1 MKQIICGVCIW
12 AFLYS
17 NYALALELKTV
28 TAEEYITSNPSPERE
43 AIIDFIVHQ
52 FDEKKQSGITQAELD
67 KIWNN
72 ENLRNKLFL
81 IRFQIIDQKLYA
93 GSHDV
98 TRGHFLKL
106 FNYLQRLVKEYK
118 IRDVDFIIHLRDEI
132 PFSSKLAHET
142 MGFPSFILSKD
153 TKNIYENDKLLLPDA
168 YIVQNKWQQI
178 IYNVQ
183 QAVPLN
189 PWNKKIEKIFWRGK
203 PSAKAHKRGTEL
215 KIIDKMPRMAL
226 VILSALY
233 PDLIDASF
241 TIPNNDYNRNFL
253 RVLDLIAKRSSTNVS
268 EGEHLQYKYLIS
280 VDGGTC
286 AWLRVP
292 WIMLSNSI
300 LVKQGSSKI
309 EWFYPAIK
317 PYVHY
322 VPVNENLTNIFEQL
336 QWMKDHDQELQDIS
350 LNAQNFVRN
359 NLMPEDIDAQFVI
372 TLNEYSKIQKDE
384 KIMPSLQLA
393 EDVQS
398 MPVLLKLFWRQL
410 FETFYN
416 LNIVN

>member
-1 MKQIICGVCIW
+1 MKQIICRVCIW

-17 NYALALELKTV
+17 NSALALELKTV

-52 FDEKKQSGITQAELD
+52 FDEKRQSGITQAELD
-67 KIWNN
+67 KIWKN
-72 ENLRNKLFL
+72 EDLRNKLFL
-81 IRFQIIDQKLYA
+81 VRFQIINQKLYA
-93 GSHDV
+93 GSHDI
-98 TRGHFLKL
+98 TRGHFLKI
-106 FNYLQRLVKEYK
+106 FNYLQRLVTEYK
-118 IRDVDFIIHLRDEI
+118 INDVDFIIHLRDEI
-132 PFSSKLAHET
+132 PFSSKLAPET

-153 TKNIYENDKLLLPDA
+153 TKNVYENDKLLLPDA
-168 YIVQNKWQQI
+168 YIVQKKWQQI

-203 PSAKAHKRGTEL
+203 PSATAHRRGTEL
-215 KIIDKMPRMAL
+215 KIMDKMPRMAL

-241 TIPNNDYNRNFL
+241 TIPDNNYSKDFL
-253 RVLDLIAKRSSTNVS
+253 QVLDLITKRTLKNVS
-268 EGEHLQYKYLIS
+268 ETEHLKYKYLIS

-292 WIMLSNSI
+292 WIMLSNSV
-300 LVKQGSSKI
+300 LVKQETSKI

-322 VPVNENLTNIFEQL
+322 VPVNENLTDIFEQL
-336 QWMKDHDQELQDIS
+336 EWMKNHDQELQQIS
-350 LNAQNFVRN
+350 LNAQNFVKN

-384 KIMPSLQLA
+384 KITPSLPLA
-393 EDVQS
+393 KDVQS
-398 MPVLLKLFWRQL
+398 MSALIKLFWRQL
-410 FETFYN
+410 SEKFYN